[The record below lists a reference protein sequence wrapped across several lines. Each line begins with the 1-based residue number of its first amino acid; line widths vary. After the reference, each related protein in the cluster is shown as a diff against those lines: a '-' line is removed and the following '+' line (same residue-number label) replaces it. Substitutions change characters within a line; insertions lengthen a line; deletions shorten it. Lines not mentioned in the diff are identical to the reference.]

1 MSESAG
7 TKKLT
12 ADILVQ
18 APKRF
23 PGVRVWKSA
32 TGTGVPLGV
41 VRAAIKLFQSGRIK
55 EGAQTLM
62 SRLVHYGVTGQAD
75 LSGITPL
82 GAPGGGGRFIQ
93 IEVKFGDDVMSD
105 EQINWRAMILR
116 AGGIH
121 VIARELEQ
129 AMRDLGEQI

>member
-23 PGVRVWKSA
+23 PGVRVWKAGVFTGRTLDGSRIVSA
-32 TGTGVPLGV
+32 GLKG
-41 VRAAIKLFQSGRIK
+41 S
-55 EGAQTLM
+55 
-62 SRLVHYGVTGQAD
+62 AD
-75 LSGITPL
+75 VSGISPID
-82 GAPGGGGRFIQ
+82 APGGKGRRIE
-93 IEVKFGDDVMSD
+93 IEVKFGKDRMHGRQPAFR
-105 EQINWRAMILR
+105 EMILD

-129 AMRDLGEQI
+129 AMRDLGEQL